1 MNLSLLFFIFKIFW
15 NFTVMVFKFSWI
27 LLKAKWRR
35 WRAVKAFRRQLMRS
49 GVPKSEALEISKN
62 FASINFREII
72 HLVSSLSKKSS
83 RD

>member
-35 WRAVKAFRRQLMRS
+35 WRAVKAFRRQLIKS
-49 GVPKSEALEISKN
+49 GVPKSEALKISKN

-72 HLVSSLSKKSS
+72 RLISSLSKKSS